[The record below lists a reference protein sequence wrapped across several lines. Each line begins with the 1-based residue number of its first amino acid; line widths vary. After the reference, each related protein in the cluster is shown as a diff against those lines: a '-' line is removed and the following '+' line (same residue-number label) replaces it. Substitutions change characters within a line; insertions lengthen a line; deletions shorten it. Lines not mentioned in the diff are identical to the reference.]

1 MQEEA
6 LVDLLSVFVSCCARR
21 SPLLKNDLT
30 KQQKIF
36 LRGGVPLY
44 RECGDSRSIGQ
55 VSVFWSITPHNVYI
69 RW

>member
-6 LVDLLSVFVSCCARR
+6 LVDLLSVFVSCSARR

-30 KQQKIF
+30 KQQK
-36 LRGGVPLY
+36 PLY